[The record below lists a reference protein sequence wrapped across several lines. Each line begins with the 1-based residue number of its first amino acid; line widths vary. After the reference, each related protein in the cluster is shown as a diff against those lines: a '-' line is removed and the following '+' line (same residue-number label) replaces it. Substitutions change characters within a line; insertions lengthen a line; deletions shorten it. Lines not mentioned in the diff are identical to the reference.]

1 MSERGYIYIIQPEFV
16 IENIFKIGK
25 TVNIESTY
33 QTYSRMINIKKKHF
47 YVVNYL
53 SYIEALILN
62 ILGPH
67 RILKE
72 DNVKISGQ
80 VKLPFG
86 VIDHV
91 VCWVINWVSMYG
103 KETSIKLSRSV
114 NTLTSYRTNIPARV
128 WHNLCDYI

>member
-1 MSERGYIYIIQPEFV
+1 MILRVYVLKINLKMIFLYSDNINVKMSERGYIYIIQPEFV

-62 ILGPH
+62 ILG
-67 RILKE
+67 R
-72 DNVKISGQ
+72 
-80 VKLPFG
+80 

-103 KETSIKLSRSV
+103 KETLI
-114 NTLTSYRTNIPARV
+114 
-128 WHNLCDYI
+128 H